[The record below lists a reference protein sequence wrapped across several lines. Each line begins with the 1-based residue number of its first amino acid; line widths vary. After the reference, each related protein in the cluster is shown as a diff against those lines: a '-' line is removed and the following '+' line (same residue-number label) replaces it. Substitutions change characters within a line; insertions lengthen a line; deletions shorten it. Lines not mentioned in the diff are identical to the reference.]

1 MEKAIFKNFKGLTSY
16 QLKILGIILMVF
28 DHIHQMFYMNGVPM
42 WFTGVGRLVAPIF
55 LFLSAE
61 GFYYTKNKKKY
72 MARLWIAY
80 ILMSACSIVI
90 QKVMPLDS
98 VILMNSIFGTI
109 FLGLY
114 YMYFIDI
121 MKLAIKDK
129 NFKKIILSILAFLL
143 PFLLGALILFSVSKS
158 VLLMQVLAV
167 IFPTPILVEGGVLW
181 IALAV
186 LFYLLRDKKLWIRMM
201 PLILMSVFVYVTGN
215 EFQSLMLLSI
225 VPISMYNGKPGRKG
239 SKYFFYIFYPAHIY
253 LLYTISYFINK

>member
-80 ILMSACSIVI
+80 ILMAICSIVI

-98 VILMNSIFGTI
+98 VVLMNSIFGTI

-114 YMYFIDI
+114 YMYFIDV

-129 NFKKIILSILAFLL
+129 NFKKNNTIYFGIFATFLNGSFSFNFSI
-143 PFLLGALILFSVSKS
+143 
-158 VLLMQVLAV
+158 
-167 IFPTPILVEGGVLW
+167 
-181 IALAV
+181 
-186 LFYLLRDKKLWIRMM
+186 
-201 PLILMSVFVYVTGN
+201 
-215 EFQSLMLLSI
+215 
-225 VPISMYNGKPGRKG
+225 
-239 SKYFFYIFYPAHIY
+239 
-253 LLYTISYFINK
+253 